1 MKPKKG
7 KLPEVKYSDDI
18 NVMQWNDATK
28 PKSVKFVSMLL
39 TIIIFD
45 LIDSNKTDQTTEE
58 IIQIPD
64 VIID

>member
-1 MKPKKG
+1 
-7 KLPEVKYSDDI
+7 
-18 NVMQWNDATK
+18 MQWNDATK
-28 PKSVKFVSMLL
+28 PKSAKFVSMLL
-39 TIIIFD
+39 TISIFD